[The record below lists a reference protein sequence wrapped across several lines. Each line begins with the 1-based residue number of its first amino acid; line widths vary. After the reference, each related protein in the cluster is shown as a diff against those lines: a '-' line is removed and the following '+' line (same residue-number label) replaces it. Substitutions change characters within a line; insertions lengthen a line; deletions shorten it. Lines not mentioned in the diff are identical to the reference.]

1 VQAFGFWPRQYI
13 GFPVP
18 RSIKCRQL
26 ALVFPR
32 APLQHEL
39 RVRAAGTGWQQNA
52 TALRRNVGPATSLRS
67 SLCARS
73 ATVAAAGISCASISM
88 LLMSCDLVF
97 FRDQGQNG
105 SQLHCK
111 TQSIMFTA
119 QLSLTEHRHK
129 PPPFSYYNQ
138 ASSLLSPAASLC
150 VLGKK

>member
-97 FRDQGQNG
+97 LEIKGKTGPNCIAKHKVSCLQHSYH
-105 SQLHCK
+105 SQSTDINLHRFPITTKLHLYCLR
-111 TQSIMFTA
+111 QHHYAF
-119 QLSLTEHRHK
+119 
-129 PPPFSYYNQ
+129 
-138 ASSLLSPAASLC
+138 
-150 VLGKK
+150 